1 MKYSAEI
8 SSFGFLSFS
17 EFCSLTLNDLLILS
31 FSLLLLF
38 VALYLSVLISLDFD
52 LLFMLSLSFLI

>member
-31 FSLLLLF
+31 FSLLLF
-38 VALYLSVLISLDFD
+38 VGVYLSVLISLDFD